1 LNAASPQLRNL
12 LNFSGGPGALPE
24 SVLAQVQASIQC
36 VPGVGLSILGI
47 SHRSSWFIDLVLDT
61 EERVKRLLG
70 MPKTYRVLLLQGG
83 ATQQFATISM
93 AFNRC
98 ADHPAQYLDT
108 GYWSHKSIEA
118 ARTPPFPELD
128 VVWSGQGENYSQLP
142 SNSELES
149 KLNPNAPYFHYV
161 SNETVEGMQ
170 FHEIMGL
177 DGVDRICDMSS
188 DFLSR
193 PLDAE
198 RFSLIYAHAQKNLGP
213 AGVTLVLIKESMLH
227 KMPDEFAAFLDYR
240 VQAQAH
246 SNFNTPPVFAIYV
259 VNLVLRWLE
268 HEVGGLPAMQLI
280 NEEKA
285 RLLYSCIDEHAK
297 TYQNLIPSPSR
308 SMMNVTFG
316 LKTPELEERFL
327 QLAKDRGFSGLSGH
341 RSRGAFRASLY
352 NGVTVQAVHALCA
365 LMQEFAASH

>member
-12 LNFSGGPGALPE
+12 LNFSGGPGALPQ
-24 SVLAQVQASIQC
+24 SVLAQVQASIQS
-36 VPGVGLSILGI
+36 VPEVGLSILGI
-47 SHRSSWFIDLVLDT
+47 SHRSGWFIDLVLDT

-70 MPKTYRVLLLQGG
+70 IREPYRVLLLQGG

-118 ARTPPFPELD
+118 ARTPPFPKLD
-128 VVWSGQGENYSQLP
+128 VVWSGKEDHYTQLP
-142 SNSELES
+142 SNREL

-170 FHEIMGL
+170 FHEVMGL
-177 DGVDRICDMSS
+177 DGVERICDMSS

-193 PLDAE
+193 PIDAE

-213 AGVTLVLIKESMLH
+213 AGVTIVLIKESMLE

-268 HEVGGLPAMQLI
+268 HEVGGLHAMQTI

-285 RLLYSCIDEHAK
+285 KLLYSCIDEQPRM
-297 TYQNLIPSPSR
+297 YLNSLPRSSR

-316 LKTPELEERFL
+316 LKTPELEQRFL
-327 QLAKDRGFSGLSGH
+327 DLAKERGFSGLNGH
-341 RSRGAFRASLY
+341 RSRGAMRASLY
-352 NGVTVQAVHALCA
+352 NGVTVQAVQALCA
-365 LMQEFAASH
+365 FMQEFAASH